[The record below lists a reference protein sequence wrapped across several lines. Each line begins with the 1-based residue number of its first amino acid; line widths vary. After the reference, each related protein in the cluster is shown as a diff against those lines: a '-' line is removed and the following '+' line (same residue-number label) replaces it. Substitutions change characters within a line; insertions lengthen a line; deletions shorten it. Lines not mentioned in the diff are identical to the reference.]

1 MFLHW
6 HNIKA
11 KGNERVTQE
20 SSYQSLSFYLSIR
33 SNITVFPM
41 FSLCFFPHFPMFF
54 IPYVFAPHWPKW
66 VPSGPRHRALRN
78 CSRQASRLPKGP
90 GAAKAACSWPEGVCK
105 VWTNLGGWFQGT
117 KKQLIWL
124 VVEPTPLKKYESKL
138 DNFPNFRG
146 EHKNC
151 LSCHHLVDGSEIRR
165 SPVDMVNIYV
175 NIPIIH
181 MVLYIPGGEI

>member
-1 MFLHW
+1 MNASPRNLAINPCRF
-6 HNIKA
+6 I
-11 KGNERVTQE
+11 
-20 SSYQSLSFYLSIR
+20 YLLDPISPC
-33 SNITVFPM
+33 FP
-41 FSLCFFPHFPMFF
+41 CF
-54 IPYVFAPHWPKW
+54 PYVFSHIFPCFLSHMSLLPIDPNGYLQVPGTGHCETALARHHGFPRVPVPQRRRVRDPKACARY
-66 VPSGPRHRALRN
+66 GPI
-78 CSRQASRLPKGP
+78 S
-90 GAAKAACSWPEGVCK
+90 V
-105 VWTNLGGWFQGT
+105 GGSKEQ